1 MGGYFVET
9 AVATKKSMQRS
20 AQLGSVGIWLG
31 LIIGGLLF
39 FGPFIILI
47 SIALQPPTANLFA
60 FPPVIIPR
68 PANFEIFPE
77 VLRVFP
83 FWRYVWNSSWVSGM
97 TVLLQVILVPMAGY
111 GFARKNF
118 PLRDAL
124 FMIVL
129 AAMMIPQQVTLIPLF
144 GVFRSLGLLDNLWAL
159 VLPLIVTPFSIFIMR
174 QSFITMPGEF
184 EDAARI
190 DGCSEFGTYWK
201 IMLPLA
207 KPAVATIAV
216 FTFVEQWNALLWPVV
231 LLKSPDSYTLP
242 LGLTTLDSAFY
253 GGWRESAAGAIL
265 GVIPTLLIF
274 LLGQKYFIRGLASGG
289 IKG

>member
-1 MGGYFVET
+1 MET
-9 AVATKKSMQRS
+9 RVQARNSKAARDSKQPGSIAV
-20 AQLGSVGIWLG
+20 WLG
-31 LIIGGLLF
+31 LILAGLLF

-60 FPPVIIPR
+60 FPPTIIPR
-68 PANFEIFPE
+68 PPHFEIFSE

-83 FWRYVWNSSWVSGM
+83 FWQYVWNSFWVSCM
-97 TVLLQVILVPMAGY
+97 TVLLQMLVVPMAGY
-111 GFARKNF
+111 GFARKHF

-124 FMIVL
+124 FMVVL
-129 AAMMIPQQVTLIPLF
+129 SAIMIPQQVTLIPLF
-144 GVFRSLGLLDNLWAL
+144 SVFRNLGLLDNLWAL
-159 VLPLIVTPFSIFIMR
+159 VLPLIVAPFSIFIMR
-174 QSFITMPGEF
+174 QAFITLPGEF

-190 DGCSEFGTYWK
+190 DGCSEFGIYWK

-231 LLKSPDSYTLP
+231 LLKSPELYTLP

-253 GGWRESAAGAIL
+253 GGWRQSAAGAIL
-265 GVIPTLLIF
+265 GVIPTLIIF
-274 LLGQKYFIRGLASGG
+274 MLGQKHFIRGLASGG
-289 IKG
+289 VKG

>member
-1 MGGYFVET
+1 MET
-9 AVATKKSMQRS
+9 GVANHRS
-20 AQLGSVGIWLG
+20 IRRSRRLGSAAIWAG
-31 LIIGGLLF
+31 LILAGLLF

-60 FPPVIIPR
+60 FPPEIIPR
-68 PANFEIFPE
+68 PPYFDIFPE

-83 FWRYVWNSSWVSGM
+83 FWRYVWNSTWVSGM
-97 TVLLQVILVPMAGY
+97 TVLLQVIVVPMAGY
-111 GFARKNF
+111 GFARKKF
-118 PLRDAL
+118 PLRQLL
-124 FMIVL
+124 FMLVL

-144 GVFRSLGLLDNLWAL
+144 GVFRKLGLLDNLWAL

-174 QSFITMPGEF
+174 QSFITLPAEF

-190 DGCSEFGTYWK
+190 DGCSEFGIYWK
-201 IMLPLA
+201 IMLPLV

-253 GGWRESAAGAIL
+253 GGWRQSAAGAIL

-274 LLGQKYFIRGLASGG
+274 LLGQKHFVRGLASGG
-289 IKG
+289 VKG